1 MSTLITAVFVFTYV
15 LIASRRLRLLPIGR
29 PAGALFGAVTMVAIG
44 AITPDESYRAIDHP
58 TIVLLFSMMM
68 LAIYVDEGGLFTR
81 VEGWLVERAGTPWR
95 LLVGVSLSS
104 AVLSAFLL
112 NDTICVVLTPI
123 VVATCLRAK
132 LPLGPYLMAVATS
145 ANIGSAAT
153 VVGNPQN
160 ILIGSMS
167 GLGFRE
173 FSALAVVPTVLGLAV
188 NLALL
193 ALYYRTGLP
202 TTMSVAAPGAR
213 GPRGVPLGGWVLLA
227 VIAAFFVG
235 VDRAYAALA
244 GVVAIMVLHRR
255 DPREEMSRVDWPL
268 LVFFCSLFIVTA
280 AFAKTG
286 FVELAWAKAAPLIG
300 LDHAAGVAAFT
311 ALMTLGSNL
320 VSNVPLV
327 MLAGPYLGASGA
339 GPEAWVMLG
348 FVTTVAGN
356 LTLVG
361 SVANIIVAERA
372 REHYDLGF
380 AEYLRFGA
388 VSTIAVLAVGVPA
401 LLAVAALMK

>member
-1 MSTLITAVFVFTYV
+1 MSAVITVVFVFTYV
-15 LIASRRLRLLPIGR
+15 LIASRKVRLLPIGR
-29 PAGALFGAVTMVAIG
+29 PGGALFGAVVMVAIG
-44 AITPDESYRAIDHP
+44 AITPEESYHAVDHP

-68 LAIYVDEGGLFTR
+68 LAIYLDEGGLFTR
-81 VEGWLVERAGTPWR
+81 VGGWLVERAGTPWR
-95 LLVGVSLSS
+95 LLAGVSVLS

-123 VVATCLRAK
+123 VVATCVRAK

-167 GLGFRE
+167 GLSFRE
-173 FSALAVVPTVLGLAV
+173 FSALAIVPTLVSLAV
-188 NLALL
+188 NLGLL
-193 ALYYRTGLP
+193 YLYYRTGLP
-202 TTMSVAAPGAR
+202 DALPPATSRAAE
-213 GPRGVPLGGWVLLA
+213 PRRVPLGGWVLLG

-235 VDRAYAALA
+235 ADRAYAALG
-244 GVVAIMVLHRR
+244 GVVAMMVLLRR
-255 DPREEMSRVDWPL
+255 DPRDELSRVDWPL
-268 LVFFCSLFIVTA
+268 LVFFCALFIVTA

-286 FVELAWAKAAPLIG
+286 FVDLAWAKAAPLIG
-300 LDHAAGVAAFT
+300 LDHAAGVGAFT
-311 ALMTLGSNL
+311 ALMTIGSNI

-327 MLAGPYLGASGA
+327 MLAGPYLASTSA
-339 GPEAWVMLG
+339 DAEAWVMLG

-361 SVANIIVAERA
+361 SVANIIVAESA

-380 AEYLRFGA
+380 TEYLRFGA
-388 VSTIAVLAVGVPA
+388 VSTLAVLAAGVPA
-401 LLAVAALMK
+401 LLAVAALSK